1 MAGAPA
7 RLAGRIDDDEHIP
20 DQYPCL
26 GSRPRSLSNREPSR
40 FFSHLA
46 GFIRELIVIGTNE
59 GLVAARE

>member
-1 MAGAPA
+1 M
-7 RLAGRIDDDEHIP
+7 DDDEHIP

-40 FFSHLA
+40 FVSHLA

-59 GLVAARE
+59 GLAAARE